1 MMLKFI
7 MDMDIILMGTFILFG
22 CLELA
27 GLDWLA
33 ELLVKPGN
41 ELHAVSNQSSQRLQ
55 SSRTHWLVLPFTI
68 IVSIV
73 ISLLCTF
80 DEPHNSSS
88 SGLQA
93 CNQWRRWRKNQS
105 GSFAHPSFFLSSS
118 SSLFSSG
125 EGLEDPS
132 ATPHPHLPLLATYL
146 CLCLNIFKIP
156 KLYEILH
163 RIESLNVCMKY

>member
-1 MMLKFI
+1 MLKVI
-7 MDMDIILMGTFILFG
+7 MDIDIIIMGTFTLLG

-27 GLDWLA
+27 GLDWLE

-41 ELHAVSNQSSQRLQ
+41 ELHAASNQSSQRLQ

-88 SGLQA
+88 RLADYKPATSGVGGVRT
-93 CNQWRRWRKNQS
+93 NR
-105 GSFAHPSFFLSSS
+105 AHLLILLSSS
-118 SSLFSSG
+118 LLHPLYSLQG
-125 EGLEDPS
+125 EGLEFAVCS
-132 ATPHPHLPLLATYL
+132 TLWIYFTKY
-146 CLCLNIFKIP
+146 
-156 KLYEILH
+156 IL
-163 RIESLNVCMKY
+163 I